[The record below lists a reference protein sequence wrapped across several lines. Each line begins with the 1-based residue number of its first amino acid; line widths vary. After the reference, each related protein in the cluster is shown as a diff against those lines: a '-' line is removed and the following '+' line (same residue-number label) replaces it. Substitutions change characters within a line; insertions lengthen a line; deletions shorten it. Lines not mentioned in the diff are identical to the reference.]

1 MKISEGKMS
10 EEEEKILK
18 IGILKNGT
26 IGSSLLLSFLID
38 ERAEA
43 ERLSFRGVN
52 SGPKMH
58 PPEEC
63 VETMEKLLEFEPELL
78 LMSSPNA
85 ALKGPKMA
93 RELVG
98 DIPTIVISDAPTK
111 KAKDEI
117 KEKGMGYIIVNCDSM
132 IGARRPFLDPIEM
145 SFFNSNLLKVLA
157 GTGVFQVIVEELN
170 KVIMDMLEERTPTL
184 PQITIDAELATER
197 AQFSNPYARA
207 KAIAAFE
214 IASKVSKITGKACFA
229 MKERERYMPQLAAA
243 HEMMKNAADLCQVAR
258 EIEKS
263 NDTVIRRPHH
273 RLQQILTKVKL
284 HEKEK

>member
-1 MKISEGKMS
+1 MS
-10 EEEEKILK
+10 EKILK
-18 IGILKNGT
+18 IGVLKNGT

-43 ERLSFRGVN
+43 ERLEFREVA

-58 PPEEC
+58 PTEFC
-63 VETMEKLLEFEPELL
+63 VDTMKELL
-78 LMSSPNA
+78 AYEPDLILMSSPNA
-85 ALKGPKMA
+85 ALKGPRQA
-93 RELVG
+93 RELAG

-132 IGARRPFLDPIEM
+132 IGARRPFLDPTEM

-157 GTGVFQVIVEELN
+157 GTGALQLITEEIN
-170 KVIMDMLEERTPTL
+170 KVIMDMLEGNAPNL
-184 PQITIDAELATER
+184 PQVTVKADNATER
-197 AQFSNPYARA
+197 LEFSNPYARA

-214 IASKVSKITGKACFA
+214 IAEKVSQITGKACFA
-229 MKERERYMPQLAAA
+229 MKERENYMPQLAAA
-243 HEMMKNAADLCQVAR
+243 HEMMREAAELAQAAR

-263 NDTVIRRPHH
+263 NNTVVRKPHH
-273 RLQQILTKVKL
+273 KNQYLLKKTNLI
-284 HEKEK
+284 EKEKPIE